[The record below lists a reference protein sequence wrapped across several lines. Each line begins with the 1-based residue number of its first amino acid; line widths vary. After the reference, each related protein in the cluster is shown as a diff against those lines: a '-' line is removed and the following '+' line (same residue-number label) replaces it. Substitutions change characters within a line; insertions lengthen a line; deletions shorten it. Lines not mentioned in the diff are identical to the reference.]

1 MRPNGN
7 QEITG
12 PVLFQSTHPH
22 GVRPERSDKGQG
34 RPGVSIHA
42 PTRGAT
48 QHKQRLGGNTEFQS
62 THPHGV
68 RPGCRKALFLPVS
81 RFNPRTHTGCDAV
94 RLPRGSTPQSFNPRT
109 HTGCDGDSIRGN
121 DSSDLFQSTHP
132 HGVRQII
139 VPLHRKQ
146 KTVSI
151 HAPTRG
157 ATVNNQ
163 HAVYLVLVS
172 IHAPTRGA
180 TITAWGILRRTPVFQ
195 STHPH
200 GVRL

>member
-1 MRPNGN
+1 MTSSVGTPLLFQSTHPHGVRPNGN

-81 RFNPRTHTGCDAV
+81 RFNPRTHTGCDSGV
-94 RLPRGSTPQSFNPRT
+94 IMLY
-109 HTGCDGDSIRGN
+109 
-121 DSSDLFQSTHP
+121 DLHN
-132 HGVRQII
+132 
-139 VPLHRKQ
+139 
-146 KTVSI
+146 VSI

-157 ATVNNQ
+157 ATQ
-163 HAVYLVLVS
+163 CDCLADLHRRVS

-180 TITAWGILRRTPVFQ
+180 TCLWPV
-195 STHPH
+195 SYA
-200 GVRL
+200 V